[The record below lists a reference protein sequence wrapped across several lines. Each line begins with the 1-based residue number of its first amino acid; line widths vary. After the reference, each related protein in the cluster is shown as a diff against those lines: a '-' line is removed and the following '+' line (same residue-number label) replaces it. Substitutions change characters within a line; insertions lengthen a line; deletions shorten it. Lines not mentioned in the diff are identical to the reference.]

1 MSETRKLSDFLKSLP
16 AADNLA
22 GKNLVVCGSTG
33 TPELASSSMVV
44 TKTETSHTSET
55 LDEGWIRVANLG
67 ASMKNSYQ
75 FFGRV
80 SIISRWGSNSAH
92 IVWFDLFF
100 TAARW
105 DWDAGRATEVLTIG
119 PVVRSTPGIY
129 PKARIVVEINGSTG
143 SAYLEVYCIDSRT
156 DFRAP
161 RVIIEPVTGTA
172 KALAAT
178 AGSLPEG
185 ALSKEFDL

>member
-16 AADNLA
+16 AADTIA
-22 GKNLVVCGSTG
+22 GKQLVVCNTTG
-33 TPELASSSMVV
+33 TPERASSSMVV
-44 TKTETSHTSET
+44 TKAESSQSSVT
-55 LDEGWIRVANLG
+55 LDGGWIRVAHLG
-67 ASMKNSYQ
+67 ASIKDAYH

-80 SIISRWGSNSAH
+80 SIITRWGSTSAH

-100 TAARW
+100 GTARW
-105 DWDAGRATEVLTIG
+105 DWNAGRATEVFAIG
-119 PVVRSTPGIY
+119 PVARSTPGLY
-129 PKARIVVEINGSTG
+129 PKARIVVEIDGTTG
-143 SAYLEVYCIDSRT
+143 TAYLEVYCIDNRS

-172 KALAAT
+172 KALTAT

-185 ALSKEFDL
+185 ALAKEFDL